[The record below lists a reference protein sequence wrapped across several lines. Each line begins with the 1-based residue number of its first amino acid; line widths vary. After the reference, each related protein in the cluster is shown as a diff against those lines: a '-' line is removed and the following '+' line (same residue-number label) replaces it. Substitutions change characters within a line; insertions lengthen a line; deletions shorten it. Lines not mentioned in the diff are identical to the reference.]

1 MLLRKTYRMPAWM
14 LSVAAAGV
22 LAAPDLGSAQNPYQP
37 TYRPPVKRPASP
49 RQPSGVPA
57 TPAAEAP
64 DQPAITQTQATA
76 PGVETDVQRELRRLY
91 EESGREMPEVP
102 TSIQTQ
108 RPLPAGNRAPA
119 ASQSQAMATQPTAA
133 QPLPPGPQG
142 LAPQSGGTAPAAS
155 APAQKSGNPVTSFFK
170 RLVPGGQSKPATAA
184 APVAPTRPNPQA
196 PAVARQLPPK
206 PPTNY
211 QPYASQQ
218 PRRLPTTGAA
228 PAQQAAAS
236 PIQATPGLPPSPT
249 AAPAGATHVTKAS
262 QPTAPVAKPSPVVQ
276 TAQPQVVPRPS
287 EPIVSQPEPAAT
299 SDDNLVFEPPVVSSA
314 PAANFVQSQPETLP
328 ANDEP
333 APLTLSQPSETEIV
347 AAPAAEFPDPFP
359 AMSEEDA
366 DDVKDEEFDSPFV
379 GLTLDEEPFPATPAT
394 APAAPESVPE
404 TGPMVDPQPTPAT
417 TAAPALVIDA
427 VAQPA
432 VEATTG
438 PAPELATPNVEVSG
452 NEPASVPQAQII
464 ETPAADR
471 HAEKMK
477 QIRDRGGMKGLKGFC
492 PVTLRDERELKDSQ
506 PEFQS
511 SFRGQKF
518 HFAGAAGKAKFD
530 QDPARYAPAAYGAD
544 VVVLTRDKD
553 VAEGSLDFAAWYKG
567 NLYLFAN
574 EETYATFVAEPTKYA
589 SPAGLE

>member
-1 MLLRKTYRMPAWM
+1 
-14 LSVAAAGV
+14 
-22 LAAPDLGSAQNPYQP
+22 
-37 TYRPPVKRPASP
+37 
-49 RQPSGVPA
+49 SGTPA
-57 TPAAEAP
+57 TPAAEEAA
-64 DQPAITQTQATA
+64 QPAITQAQATA
-76 PGVETDVQRELRRLY
+76 PGTETDVQRELRRLY

-119 ASQSQAMATQPTAA
+119 GSQPQPTAA

-142 LAPQSGGTAPAAS
+142 SASQPGGPAPAAS

-170 RLVPGGQSKPATAA
+170 KLVPGGQSKPAVAA
-184 APVAPTRPNPQA
+184 APAAPTPSNPQA
-196 PAVARQLPPK
+196 PAIARQATPK
-206 PPTNY
+206 PPSNY

-228 PAQQAAAS
+228 PAQQAAVS
-236 PIQATPGLPPSPT
+236 PAPTTPGLPPSPT
-249 AAPAGATHVTKAS
+249 AAPAGTTHVTKAS
-262 QPTAPVAKPSPVVQ
+262 PPSAPVAKPAPVVQ
-276 TAQPQVVPRPS
+276 AIQPQVVAKPAES
-287 EPIVSQPEPAAT
+287 FFTEPEPAAAG
-299 SDDNLVFEPPVVSSA
+299 DDNLVFEPPVVASP
-314 PAANFVQSQPETLP
+314 PAAAVVQSQPETLP
-328 ANDEP
+328 ANSEP
-333 APLTLSQPSETEIV
+333 APLAISQPSEQSSATAIV
-347 AAPAAEFPDPFP
+347 AATPAEFPDPFP

-366 DDVKDEEFDSPFV
+366 DDVNDEEFDTPFV
-379 GLTLDEEPFPATPAT
+379 GLTLDEEPVPTQ
-394 APAAPESVPE
+394 AAPESIPE
-404 TGPMVDPQPTPAT
+404 TGPMVDPQPMPAT
-417 TAAPALVIDA
+417 TAAPALAVDA
-427 VAQPA
+427 AAQPGA
-432 VEATTG
+432 EASSG
-438 PAPELATPNVEVSG
+438 PALTLPAPAAAPELATPKGELSG
-452 NEPASVPQAQII
+452 NEPASVPKAQIV
-464 ETPAADR
+464 ESSTTDQY
-471 HAEKMK
+471 AEKMK

-518 HFAGAAGKAKFD
+518 HFTTADAKTKFD

-574 EETYATFVAEPTKYA
+574 EETYTTFITEPTKYA